1 MGKVK
6 TNTRHTGRGRPRT
19 ALTAVAAAAAAQVM
33 VAEMVAAVMV
43 VAVVAVAVVAEGGPA
58 GHVVQC
64 SAH

>member
-1 MGKVK
+1 M
-6 TNTRHTGRGRPRT
+6 HTAELDMLPLICTKGM
-19 ALTAVAAAAAAQVM
+19 AAVAAAAAAQVM
-33 VAEMVAAVMV
+33 VAEMVAAVVMV